1 MSLGFPCGSD
11 GKASACNAGDLG
23 SIPGLGR
30 SSGESNGNPL
40 QYCCLKNRGMDR
52 GTPGTQ
58 SWTPLS
64 DFTSL
69 HKKRERRQKEEERRG
84 EEKRKG
90 GKGNAKKIGG
100 EKEKGG
106 KKKESKEGKLG
117 TM

>member
-1 MSLGFPCGSD
+1 
-11 GKASACNAGDLG
+11 
-23 SIPGLGR
+23 
-30 SSGESNGNPL
+30 
-40 QYCCLKNRGMDR
+40 MDR

-90 GKGNAKKIGG
+90 GKGNAKKNRGRKRKG
-100 EKEKGG
+100 REKEGEQGG
-106 KKKESKEGKLG
+106 KIGNNVIQC
-117 TM
+117 T